1 MQWWLN
7 STRSSCL
14 KNTCSVISPA
24 SVNTA
29 HSTILGDK
37 YVLERATRHHR
48 CTVSRVGYISRC
60 EGSNLS
66 VSATNLCYPPEEMI
80 NKILQLI
87 LQKVGLATDV
97 MYRTKISFLGVL
109 LSVLL
114 QHLYVL
120 VLPFQGAVCSLHKC
134 LLNFGCV
141 SSKEECQSS
150 TNRMLH
156 LCILYTR
163 VHSTLV
169 VLAR

>member
-114 QHLYVL
+114 QHLY
-120 VLPFQGAVCSLHKC
+120 
-134 LLNFGCV
+134 
-141 SSKEECQSS
+141 
-150 TNRMLH
+150 
-156 LCILYTR
+156 TR
-163 VHSTLV
+163 VSTTLLGCCMFTTQV
-169 VLAR
+169 STQLWLCQLQRRMSVQH